1 MAVSPNEKYREEK
14 FSRVFDKLDS
24 IHTEVKRTNGRVSKL
39 EDQVKCLELHDV
51 KEPRCPNTPMVLK
64 HEEELLEYRFLKK
77 YPKISVGMLV
87 LVLIYALYEIVSKV
101 I

>member
-1 MAVSPNEKYREEK
+1 MALNEKYLEEK
-14 FSRVFDKLDS
+14 FSRVFDKLES
-24 IHTEVKRTNGRVSKL
+24 IHTEVKRTNGRVNKL

-51 KEPRCPNTPMVLK
+51 KETKCPNTPMVLK
-64 HEEELLEYRFLKK
+64 HEEEMLEMRFLKK

-87 LVLIYALYEIVSKV
+87 LVLIYALYEIVSKA